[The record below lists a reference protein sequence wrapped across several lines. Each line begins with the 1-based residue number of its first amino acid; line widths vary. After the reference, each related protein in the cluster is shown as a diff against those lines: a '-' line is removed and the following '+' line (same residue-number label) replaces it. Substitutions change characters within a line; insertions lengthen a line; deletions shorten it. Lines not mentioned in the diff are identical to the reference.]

1 VRREVREPSKLSWAH
16 ACLGVVSTLALL
28 VTTPA
33 RADMT
38 RAELEA
44 LAESERLATPAPSA
58 KDAIVARLGIE
69 LRGGGLVA
77 PGRGSG
83 GGMAFRAGARFGSF
97 ALDAQVAISL
107 LGGGQGPLVPTFDAT
122 EARNFAPT
130 QLDAL
135 LKGVR
140 FSPSY
145 ASGVGVFVPTSVVFV
160 VIPHEALEL
169 GAGPSIDIL
178 RTTSASDVLPYLG
191 FAGRMALRLD
201 VRSNAES
208 RKWLLT
214 LGLSPHLTLADVPLL
229 SLHGSVGATWE

>member
-1 VRREVREPSKLSWAH
+1 
-16 ACLGVVSTLALL
+16 
-28 VTTPA
+28 
-33 RADMT
+33 MT

-44 LAESERLATPAPSA
+44 LAESERLAPPSPSA
-58 KDAIVARLGIE
+58 KDTIVARLGLE

-83 GGMAFRAGARFGSF
+83 GGMAFRAGARFGAF
-97 ALDAQVAISL
+97 ALDAQTAISL
-107 LGGGQGPLVPTFDAT
+107 LGGGEGPLVPTFDVN
-122 EARNFAPT
+122 EARTFASP
-130 QLDAL
+130 LDVL
-135 LKGVR
+135 LKGR

-145 ASGVGVFVPTSVVFV
+145 ASGVRVFAPTSLLFV
-160 VIPHEALEL
+160 VIPREAFEI

-178 RTTSASDVLPYLG
+178 STTSQSDIVPYFG

-201 VRSNAES
+201 VRSNPEA

-214 LGLSPHLTLADVPLL
+214 LGLAPHLTLADVPLF